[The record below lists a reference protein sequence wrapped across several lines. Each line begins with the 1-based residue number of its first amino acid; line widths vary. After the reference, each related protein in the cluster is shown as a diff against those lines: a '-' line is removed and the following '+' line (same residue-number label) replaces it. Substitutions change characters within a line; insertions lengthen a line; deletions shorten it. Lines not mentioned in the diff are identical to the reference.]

1 MQHSK
6 QVLDDS
12 LTQSNITEI
21 SEATE
26 GDGCLTDY
34 VATRW
39 YRAPEIL
46 LASKKYTAGVDM
58 WSLGC
63 ILAEM
68 LLGKPLF
75 PGTST
80 INQIEKIVSTIPLP
94 QGREI
99 NEICSDYAQS
109 ILDKAN
115 TVAKRPLKEFLP
127 DATSEAFSLV
137 ELLLKFNPSK
147 RLTAHAGLRHPYVAR
162 FHNTAQV
169 CSSRRSRCVSC

>member
-1 MQHSK
+1 M
-6 QVLDDS
+6 
-12 LTQSNITEI
+12 
-21 SEATE
+21 
-26 GDGCLTDY
+26 
-34 VATRW
+34 ATRW

-68 LLGKPLF
+68 LIGKPLF

-80 INQIEKIVSTIPLP
+80 INQIEKIVASVPLP
-94 QGREI
+94 SAHGKEVQDI
-99 NEICSDYAQS
+99 SSDYAQS
-109 ILDKAN
+109 ILDKAA
-115 TVAKRPLKEFLP
+115 TSAKRPLKELL
-127 DATSEAFSLV
+127 AESSSEAFSLV

-147 RLTAHAGLRHPYVAR
+147 RMTAHAGLRHPYVAR

-169 CSSRRSRCVSC
+169 RAFKSSLYARKFLKFRLMFA